1 MNRGKM
7 ERMIVA
13 IDTNC
18 ILPGQVGG
26 IENYTLGLIEALK
39 LPDSPAEKLVLLTRA
54 ENHSLFSP
62 YADPRTEIMR
72 IERPLYG
79 GVPVHNWAELLAKH
93 PAGGRKTLES
103 FQRQK
108 TDLLHRRQVDLVHFP
123 GNTINPLD
131 LDLPVVLNL
140 HDLQHR
146 HFPQYFTREEINN
159 REKWWVASAFRADAL
174 IAASH
179 YTRQDLQQELRVEGS
194 KIFVTPDVFQ
204 SAFFTP
210 PSPAQLSDLRRRL
223 ILPATF
229 FLYPAAV
236 WPHKNHQRLIRAFV
250 SANLPGAQLVLTG
263 GGQAD
268 SDLPQLVE
276 SLGAASSVRLLG
288 RIGTDDLIGLYH
300 MATGLIFP
308 SEHEA
313 WSIPIMEAM
322 ACGCPVASSNVTSL
336 PEEVANAGLLF
347 APDDEKAM
355 ADAMRGLAADAGLRR
370 ALSRRGKTQVKA
382 FGPQSFLHTITAA
395 YDHAR
400 STFQIRKA
408 A

>member
-1 MNRGKM
+1 
-7 ERMIVA
+7 MIVA

-18 ILPGQVGG
+18 ILPGRVGG

-39 LPDSPAEKLVLLTRA
+39 LPGSPAGKLVLLTRA
-54 ENHSLFSP
+54 ENYSLFSP
-62 YADPRTEIMR
+62 YADSRTEIVQ
-72 IERPLYG
+72 IERPVYNG
-79 GVPVHNWAELLAKH
+79 TPVTNWAELLEQH
-93 PAGGRKTLES
+93 PVEGRKALES

-108 TDLLHRRQVDLVHFP
+108 TGLLHQRGVDLVHFP

-131 LDLPVVLNL
+131 LDLPIVLNL

-146 HFPQYFTREEINN
+146 HFPQYFTHEEIDN

-174 IAASH
+174 LAASN
-179 YTRQDLQQELRVEGS
+179 YIRDDLQRELGVAGS

-204 SAFFTP
+204 TAFCTP
-210 PSPAQLSDLRRRL
+210 PTHAQLDDLRRRL
-223 ILPATF
+223 ALPETF
-229 FLYPAAV
+229 FLYPAAI

-250 SANLPGAQLVLTG
+250 AANLPGAQLILTG

-268 SDLPQLVE
+268 SDLPALVE
-276 SLGAASSVRLLG
+276 SLGATSSVRLMG
-288 RIGTDDLIGLYH
+288 RVGTEDLIGLYH
-300 MATGLIFP
+300 TATALIFP

-336 PEEVANAGLLF
+336 PEEVGNAGLLF
-347 APDDEKAM
+347 SPDDETAM

-370 ALSRRGKTQVKA
+370 ALSRRGQTRVKA
-382 FGPQSFLHTITAA
+382 FGPQPFLRTITAA

-400 STFQIRKA
+400 STFRFRKA